1 MRQSERRRLVPVE
14 DLTSDLNS
22 EADFNMS
29 SASQRNV
36 NRNQVLVQKNNNN
49 VQLNLNANSGA
60 DSDIKTPDF
69 DEAFQ
74 VNAIK
79 IKSMLSVTPILDVH
93 IYLLM
98 LAIDKLYF
106 GKVNQMILLSFY
118 IQALRFNSFKCYLL
132 FQKSAKLNCILAC
145 YINSC

>member
-36 NRNQVLVQKNNNN
+36 NRNQVLVQNNNN
-49 VQLNLNANSGA
+49 NNIQLNLNANSGT

-79 IKSMLSVTPILDVH
+79 IRSMLSVTPSRCV
-93 IYLLM
+93 YLF
-98 LAIDKLYF
+98 INV
-106 GKVNQMILLSFY
+106 G
-118 IQALRFNSFKCYLL
+118 YL
-132 FQKSAKLNCILAC
+132 
-145 YINSC
+145 

>member
-1 MRQSERRRLVPVE
+1 MRQSERRRLAPVV

-29 SASQRNV
+29 SSHRN
-36 NRNQVLVQKNNNN
+36 NHGNNQMSKQNKNGNM
-49 VQLNLNANSGA
+49 QLNLKANSGT

-79 IKSMLSVTPILDVH
+79 QIYRCYKCPSMCIF
-93 IYLLM
+93 IY
-98 LAIDKLYF
+98 
-106 GKVNQMILLSFY
+106 Q
-118 IQALRFNSFKCYLL
+118 C
-132 FQKSAKLNCILAC
+132 
-145 YINSC
+145 